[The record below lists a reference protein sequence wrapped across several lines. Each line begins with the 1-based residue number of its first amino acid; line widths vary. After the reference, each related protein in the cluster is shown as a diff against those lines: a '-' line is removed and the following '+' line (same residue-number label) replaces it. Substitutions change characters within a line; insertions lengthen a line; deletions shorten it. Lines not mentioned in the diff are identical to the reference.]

1 MVKISL
7 NIFIFAAK
15 NERQMLI
22 PDPELFL
29 KYLAQKDNKAFQH
42 LYGMYFSAL
51 KALAVNYVKDEDEA
65 EDLVQEVFITL
76 LESNHRFQSVDEV
89 KYFLYNILKNKCI
102 SHYRKQKVRDRY
114 RQEMQDA
121 EEPREDF
128 WAKVLEE
135 DVYAHLMAAIEVL
148 PPQCRLVMK
157 CSLEGLRIAEI
168 ADRLRISEE
177 TVKEHK
183 QNGKRKLVKMLDN
196 PFLEAV
202 IFFL

>member
-1 MVKISL
+1 M
-7 NIFIFAAK
+7 
-15 NERQMLI
+15 NERNMLI

-42 LYGMYFSAL
+42 LYGMYFTAL
-51 KALAVNYVKDEDEA
+51 KGLAVTYVKDEHEA

-76 LESNHRFQSVDEV
+76 LESTHRFESMDEV
-89 KYFLYNILKNKCI
+89 KYFLYNVLKNKCI
-102 SHYRKQKVRDRY
+102 SHYRKQQVRNRY
-114 RQEMQDA
+114 RQEMLEA

-128 WAKVLEE
+128 WEKVLEE
-135 DVYAHLMAAIEVL
+135 DIYAHLMAAIEAL
-148 PPQCRLVMK
+148 PPQCRLVMQL
-157 CSLEGLRIAEI
+157 SLEGLKIAEI
-168 ADRLRISEE
+168 AARLHISED

-202 IFFL
+202 IFFI